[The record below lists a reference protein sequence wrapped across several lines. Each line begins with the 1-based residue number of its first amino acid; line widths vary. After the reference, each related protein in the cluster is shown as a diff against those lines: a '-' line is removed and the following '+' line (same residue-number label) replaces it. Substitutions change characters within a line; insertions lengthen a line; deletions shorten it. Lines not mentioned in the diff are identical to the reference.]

1 METKY
6 TFYRIDFNNFTHNDG
21 DYDIVANLGEV
32 AEVLETIDPILDS
45 ESFDPN
51 EPYSVTITGIP
62 MTIAEYTK
70 YQVTKNILDD

>member
-6 TFYRIDFNNFTHNDG
+6 TFYRIDFNNFTNNDG

-32 AEVLETIDPILDS
+32 AEILETIDPILDS

-51 EPYSVTITGIP
+51 EPYSVTITGVP

-70 YQVTKNILDD
+70 YQVTKNNLDD